1 MATGRSV
8 VIYKESRALQANA
21 ALSQARDL
29 QRAKDAEDRRQ
40 MLELVKRHSHKT
52 AEEYNA
58 AKAAEFMQRGK
69 PPGQFTAAAYRDA
82 E

>member
-1 MATGRSV
+1 M
-8 VIYKESRALQANA
+8 IYKESRTSKANA
-21 ALSQARDL
+21 ELAQARDL

-40 MLELVKRHSHKT
+40 MLALVKRHGHQS

-58 AKAAEFMQRGK
+58 AKAAEFKQRGK

>member
-1 MATGRSV
+1 MKKASV
-8 VIYKESRALQANA
+8 DHA
-21 ALSQARDL
+21 ALAQARDL
-29 QRAKDAEDRRQ
+29 QRAKDAEDLRQ
-40 MLELVKRHSHKT
+40 MLDLVKRHGHTS

>member
-1 MATGRSV
+1 M
-8 VIYKESRALQANA
+8 KNA
-21 ALSQARDL
+21 AKEHAALAQARDL
-29 QRAKDAEDRRQ
+29 QRAKDAEDRRL
-40 MLELVKRHSHKT
+40 MLALVKRHGHKT

-82 E
+82 EQ

>member
-1 MATGRSV
+1 MKGAA
-8 VIYKESRALQANA
+8 KEHA
-21 ALSQARDL
+21 AFAQTRDL

-58 AKAAEFMQRGK
+58 AKAAEFKQRGK
-69 PPGQFTAAAYRDA
+69 PSGQFTAAAYR
-82 E
+82 ETEQ

>member
-1 MATGRSV
+1 MGINARSPQS
-8 VIYKESRALQANA
+8 KQANA

-40 MLELVKRHSHKT
+40 MLALVKRHGFKSSD
-52 AEEYNA
+52 EYNA

-82 E
+82 EQ

>member
-1 MATGRSV
+1 
-8 VIYKESRALQANA
+8 
-21 ALSQARDL
+21 
-29 QRAKDAEDRRQ
+29 
-40 MLELVKRHSHKT
+40 MLALVKRHGHKT

-82 E
+82 ER

>member
-1 MATGRSV
+1 M
-8 VIYKESRALQANA
+8 IYKESRALQANA

-29 QRAKDAEDRRQ
+29 QRAKDAEDRRL
-40 MLELVKRHSHKT
+40 MLALVKRHGHKT

-82 E
+82 EQ